1 MDNHVF
7 IIDQL
12 TGVLQTNETYARF
25 ADGYFEISVKAMNA
39 PDKNDLM
46 KIKVNSGFIL
56 RITQFKWL
64 LMLILMITGGYV
76 KDKGQLIKYCTVSYS
91 TLTN

>member
-46 KIKVNSGFIL
+46 KIKVNSGFIFKNYL
-56 RITQFKWL
+56 IQMVVNANLNDYRRI
-64 LMLILMITGGYV
+64 
-76 KDKGQLIKYCTVSYS
+76 C
-91 TLTN
+91 

>member
-1 MDNHVF
+1 MLDFNRVHFRANLRQIVDNHVF

-46 KIKVNSGFIL
+46 KIKVKFRFNL
-56 RITQFKWL
+56 RINSN
-64 LMLILMITGGYV
+64 G
-76 KDKGQLIKYCTVSYS
+76 C
-91 TLTN
+91 

>member
-1 MDNHVF
+1 MDFNRFHFRANLRQIVDNHVF

-46 KIKVNSGFIL
+46 KIKVKFRFNFE
-56 RITQFKWL
+56 
-64 LMLILMITGGYV
+64 
-76 KDKGQLIKYCTVSYS
+76 
-91 TLTN
+91 N

>member
-46 KIKVNSGFIL
+46 KIKVKLGSE
-56 RITQFKWL
+56 
-64 LMLILMITGGYV
+64 
-76 KDKGQLIKYCTVSYS
+76 
-91 TLTN
+91 

>member
-1 MDNHVF
+1 VDNHVF

-46 KIKVNSGFIL
+46 KIKVKFRFIL
-56 RITQFKWL
+56 RINSN
-64 LMLILMITGGYV
+64 G
-76 KDKGQLIKYCTVSYS
+76 C
-91 TLTN
+91 